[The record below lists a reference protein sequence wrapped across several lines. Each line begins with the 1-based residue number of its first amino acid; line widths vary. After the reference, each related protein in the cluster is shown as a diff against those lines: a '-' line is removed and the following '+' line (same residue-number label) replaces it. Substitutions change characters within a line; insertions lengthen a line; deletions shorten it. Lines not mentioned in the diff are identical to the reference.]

1 MAVATPQAVV
11 NALAGGQELNA
22 SPTTLTNGDYWVG
35 NNGQVYVK
43 SAGVQGAGGAAA
55 DDVGASN
62 KALLAD
68 LGSYGAKEI
77 TNPGSSAPAATGG
90 ISSGDDSSSSSAA
103 TTPKATVNPGLI
115 SSILASIANEIST
128 NQGNYQN
135 AVNANAGDD
144 ATEANQ
150 VTTQNQGNTTSR
162 AQSIQG
168 AEQAAASGSKGL
180 DAVLASLGA
189 LNGTG
194 SVLAG
199 RAVASTANSDIGGAD
214 ATYQTNATNI
224 SNADAAY
231 QAAAKQRNTTLTNNL
246 TADNQDATHT
256 GDQNIINDA
265 EDIGDT
271 ATINK
276 FLPGL
281 TASTAPA
288 VQLAPTQLSYN
299 AAPVS
304 SYAPASGLTVTSA
317 PTGGSNAASTTAA
330 QNAVTPVNSALYVNK
345 NSNTTS

>member
-1 MAVATPQAVV
+1 MGLSVGVANPGTLNQSAPVQQNHISGVILATPGSNGFAT
-11 NALAGGQELNA
+11 LN
-22 SPTTLTNGDYWVG
+22 SPS
-35 NNGQVYVK
+35 
-43 SAGVQGAGGAAA
+43 SAPAAA
-55 DDVGASN
+55 RSA
-62 KALLAD
+62 
-68 LGSYGAKEI
+68 
-77 TNPGSSAPAATGG
+77 APAATGG

-115 SSILASIANEIST
+115 SSILASIANTIST

-144 ATEANQ
+144 ATEKNE
-150 VTTQNQGNTTSR
+150 VTTQTQGNTTSR
-162 AQSIQG
+162 AQAIQG

-199 RAVASTANSDIGGAD
+199 RAVASTANGDIGGAD
-214 ATYQTNATNI
+214 SAYQTNATNI
-224 SNADAAY
+224 TNADAAY
-231 QAAAKQRNTTLTNNL
+231 QSAAKQRDATLNNNL
-246 TADNQDATHT
+246 TAANQDATNA

-265 EDIGDT
+265 ENIGDT
-271 ATINK
+271 ATVNK

-281 TASTAPA
+281 TASTAPS
-288 VQLAPTQLSYN
+288 VQLAPSQLSYN

-304 SYAPASGLTVTSA
+304 SYAPASGLTVSST
-317 PTGGSNAASTTAA
+317 PTGGSQGASLTAA
-330 QNAVTPVNSALYVNK
+330 KQAVTPVNSALYVNK

>member
-1 MAVATPQAVV
+1 MASATATPQAVV

-22 SPTTLTNGDYWVG
+22 APTTLNGDYWVG
-35 NNGQVYVK
+35 GNGQVYVK
-43 SAGVQGAGGAAA
+43 AAGVSGSGGSGV

-77 TNPGSSAPAATGG
+77 SNPGSGTAPAATGG
-90 ISSGDDSSSSSAA
+90 GTGGSSSSSTPAA
-103 TTPKATVNPGLI
+103 STTVNPGLI

-128 NQGNYQN
+128 NQSNYQN
-135 AVNANAGDD
+135 AVNANKGDD
-144 ATEANQ
+144 ATEANE
-150 VTTQNQGNTTSR
+150 VTTQSQGNTTSR
-162 AQSIQG
+162 AQAIQG
-168 AEQAAASGSKGL
+168 AEQAAATGSKGL

-189 LNGTG
+189 LGGTG

-199 RAVASTANSDIGGAD
+199 RAVASTANGDIGGAD
-214 ATYQTNATNI
+214 STYQTNATNI

-231 QAAAKQRNTTLTNNL
+231 QAAAKQRDTTLANNL
-246 TADNQDATHT
+246 TADNQDATNA

-271 ATINK
+271 ATVNR

-281 TASTAPA
+281 TASTAPS

-304 SYAPASGLTVTSA
+304 SYAPASGLTVTA
-317 PTGGSNAASTTAA
+317 NPTGGSQAASTTAA

-345 NSNTTS
+345 NTNTTS